1 MRSKHLLAVA
11 LSLSFVTMPSV
22 ANANQTYSH
31 WQKAARLAEQR
42 VPYAQAYY
50 GPPVAD
56 QYADQYAPWEPMLC
70 TYQGGPKTG
79 TWACR

>member
-1 MRSKHLLAVA
+1 MRSKHLLTVTLLLPFVA
-11 LSLSFVTMPSV
+11 MPSV
-22 ANANQTYSH
+22 ANASQTYSH
-31 WQKAARLAEQR
+31 WQKTARLAEQR
-42 VPYAQAYY
+42 VPNAQAYY

-56 QYADQYAPWEPMLC
+56 QYAPWEPMVC